1 MNSTKTGLVPDE
13 DQGLV
18 FVAVSTAPGN
28 SLYATDGIMNRVE
41 ERIQQ
46 IPQVKQVLKVT
57 GWSMG
62 GAGNSSGIFFVRL
75 TPWDERPEEEDH
87 VQAVIGQIYA
97 RTGDIKDATILLWL
111 RV

>member
-87 VQAVIGQIYA
+87 SDPRILQPRRSLGRQAGQQGYD
-97 RTGDIKDATILLWL
+97 TWL
-111 RV
+111 